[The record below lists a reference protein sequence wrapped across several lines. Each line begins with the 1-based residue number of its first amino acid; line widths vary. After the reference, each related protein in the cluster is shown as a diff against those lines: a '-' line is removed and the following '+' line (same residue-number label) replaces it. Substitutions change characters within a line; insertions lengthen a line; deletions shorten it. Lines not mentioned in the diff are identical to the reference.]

1 MPLTIYYDGDCP
13 FCQRYTDL
21 LKLQHSAGPV
31 ELVSVRESPALAGE
45 LKAAGFDLDSGM
57 VIDHDGQRLGGAA
70 AMARLSQLMAPGGW
84 FKRLNAVAFGSPYL
98 GSLVYPLLRAGR
110 SASLLALGRPRVHA
124 GPDPR
129 LAVFTLFA
137 HAWGLCAVLQLA
149 YASFFA
155 EVIEFRLS
163 VWSVGLLGAAV
174 LMRPHSAR
182 LFVAL
187 TAVMLI
193 DAWVQMPAYSNST
206 ALKNYALVAL
216 SGAGLYALLRGRDWG
231 SFVSSFAPVARG
243 LLLIMYFFG
252 VFHKLNTD
260 FLNPEVS
267 CAVALWDRMPEPIRQ
282 FNPEWFLQL
291 AMYGTL
297 VIESLIMLGLLARRT
312 RHVSIVAG
320 IAFHSMLGLSGYGFY
335 PTFSTLV
342 ISLHLLFL
350 APQAAARI
358 MDSPLCTAIRL
369 RSQSWLGLFIASAW
383 LFLIALM
390 LMTGNSSN
398 LALAWLPWP
407 LAILYLVARY
417 GAERPMERIVGRSIV
432 SRTAGLNL
440 VTVLFFL
447 NCFAPYLGLKTAQSM
462 NMFANLQL
470 EGGHSNHLVL
480 PGAPG
485 PFGYMGDIVHP
496 FNVKGS
502 NHLKYI
508 EDHGLFVT
516 YYDLLNHLER
526 TPGSAVSF
534 IRGGVEHR
542 NQTAETL
549 AGEIQATLH
558 PRWVRNW
565 LLFMPIDMGRP
576 KRCWPNQ

>member
-1 MPLTIYYDGDCP
+1 
-13 FCQRYTDL
+13 
-21 LKLQHSAGPV
+21 
-31 ELVSVRESPALAGE
+31 
-45 LKAAGFDLDSGM
+45 
-57 VIDHDGQRLGGAA
+57 
-70 AMARLSQLMAPGGW
+70 
-84 FKRLNAVAFGSPYL
+84 
-98 GSLVYPLLRAGR
+98 
-110 SASLLALGRPRVHA
+110 
-124 GPDPR
+124 
-129 LAVFTLFA
+129 
-137 HAWGLCAVLQLA
+137 
-149 YASFFA
+149 
-155 EVIEFRLS
+155 
-163 VWSVGLLGAAV
+163 
-174 LMRPHSAR
+174 
-182 LFVAL
+182 
-187 TAVMLI
+187 
-193 DAWVQMPAYSNST
+193 
-206 ALKNYALVAL
+206 
-216 SGAGLYALLRGRDWG
+216 
-231 SFVSSFAPVARG
+231 
-243 LLLIMYFFG
+243 
-252 VFHKLNTD
+252 
-260 FLNPEVS
+260 
-267 CAVALWDRMPEPIRQ
+267 
-282 FNPEWFLQL
+282 
-291 AMYGTL
+291 
-297 VIESLIMLGLLARRT
+297 
-312 RHVSIVAG
+312 
-320 IAFHSMLGLSGYGFY
+320 
-335 PTFSTLV
+335 
-342 ISLHLLFL
+342 
-350 APQAAARI
+350 
-358 MDSPLCTAIRL
+358 
-369 RSQSWLGLFIASAW
+369 
-383 LFLIALM
+383 
-390 LMTGNSSN
+390 
-398 LALAWLPWP
+398 
-407 LAILYLVARY
+407 
-417 GAERPMERIVGRSIV
+417 MERIVGRSIV